1 MSKIIILHYENFIIT
16 NKQVKCLVGVGQ
28 TSHTTHDTKDIVI
41 GSIDTDL
48 GGLGTLNSGVGKNKL
63 KGGVVNS
70 GEVARSGRLVFL
82 RAKSERVNID
92 SGIRVSGVVL
102 VRLNKVEVGS
112 LTLRESVLSVKL

>member
-1 MSKIIILHYENFIIT
+1 
-16 NKQVKCLVGVGQ
+16 
-28 TSHTTHDTKDIVI
+28 
-41 GSIDTDL
+41 
-48 GGLGTLNSGVGKNKL
+48 L
-63 KGGVVNS
+63 KGSVVNS